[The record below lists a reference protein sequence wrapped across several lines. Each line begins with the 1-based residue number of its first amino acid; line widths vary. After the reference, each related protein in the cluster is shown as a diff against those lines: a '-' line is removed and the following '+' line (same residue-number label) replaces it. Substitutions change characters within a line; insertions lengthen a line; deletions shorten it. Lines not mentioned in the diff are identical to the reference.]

1 VHAAISASPV
11 RPSRTRS
18 IALWSALGGGISAL
32 GPLVAG
38 ALLEGFDW
46 WSVFLVT
53 APLAAIALFCAWRFV
68 PAHVNETTEPVD
80 HLGGILSIAMVGTL
94 VLAINLAPEPGKGTT
109 AVILGII
116 AVAAAGIL
124 RRQSIAEMTDS
135 AWDDMLAVDLSG
147 VMRVF
152 RSCAARMN
160 SAGAMVATSS
170 IAGGVYGWEDH
181 SHYAAAKAGVLGLC
195 RSLAVELA
203 PRGIRV
209 NAVIPGLIESPQSL
223 DSVNSLG
230 PDGLRE
236 AGKII
241 PAGRVGTVDEA
252 ARAIRFLTSD
262 DAAYVTG
269 QSLIVDGGLTVR
281 WPS

>member
-1 VHAAISASPV
+1 MNRDDGLEGKVAVISGGASGIG
-11 RPSRTRS
+11 R
-18 IALWSALGGGISAL
+18 ALAVAYAR
-32 GPLVAG
+32 AG
-38 ALLEGFDW
+38 AHTVVGFFPGDPHD
-46 WSVFLVT
+46 VGET
-53 APLAAIALFCAWRFV
+53 IAAVERENGRCHAVELDVRSFEETERIAQA
-68 PAHVNETTEPVD
+68 AVD
-80 HLGGILSIAMVGTL
+80 TFGRLDV
-94 VLAINLAPEPGKGTT
+94 
-109 AVILGII
+109 

-124 RRQSIAEMTDS
+124 RRQSIADMTDS

-152 RSCAARMN
+152 RSCAARM
-160 SAGAMVATSS
+160 ARGGAMVATSS

-195 RSLAVELA
+195 RALAVELA

-230 PDGLRE
+230 PEGLRE

-269 QSLIVDGGLTVR
+269 QSLVVDGGLTVR

>member
-1 VHAAISASPV
+1 MN
-11 RPSRTRS
+11 RDD
-18 IALWSALGGGISAL
+18 G
-32 GPLVAG
+32 
-38 ALLEGFDW
+38 LEGK
-46 WSVFLVT
+46 V
-53 APLAAIALFCAWRFV
+53 
-68 PAHVNETTEPVD
+68 
-80 HLGGILSIAMVGTL
+80 
-94 VLAINLAPEPGKGTT
+94 
-109 AVILGII
+109 AVISGGASGIGRALAVAYARTGAHTVVGFFPGDPHDVGETVAAVESENGRCQAVELDVRSFEQTERIAQAALDTFGRLDI

-124 RRQSIAEMTDS
+124 RRQPIADMTDS
-135 AWDDMLAVDLSG
+135 AWDDMLTVDLSG

-152 RSCAARMN
+152 RSCATRMTR
-160 SAGAMVATSS
+160 AGAMVATSS
-170 IAGGVYGWEDH
+170 IAGGVYGWEEH

-230 PDGLRE
+230 PEGLRE

-269 QSLIVDGGLTVR
+269 QSLVVDGGLTVR

>member
-1 VHAAISASPV
+1 MNRDDGLEGKVAVISGGASGIG
-11 RPSRTRS
+11 R
-18 IALWSALGGGISAL
+18 ALAVAYAR
-32 GPLVAG
+32 AG
-38 ALLEGFDW
+38 AHTVVGFFPGDPHD
-46 WSVFLVT
+46 VGETV
-53 APLAAIALFCAWRFV
+53 AAVESENGRCEAVELDVRSFEQTERIAQAALDTFGRL
-68 PAHVNETTEPVD
+68 D
-80 HLGGILSIAMVGTL
+80 
-94 VLAINLAPEPGKGTT
+94 
-109 AVILGII
+109 I

-124 RRQSIAEMTDS
+124 RRQSIADMTDS
-135 AWDDMLAVDLSG
+135 AWDDMMAVDLSG

-160 SAGAMVATSS
+160 RAGAMVATSS

-230 PDGLRE
+230 PAGLRE

-241 PAGRVGTVDEA
+241 PTGRVGTVDEA

-269 QSLIVDGGLTVR
+269 QSLVVDGGLTVR

>member
-1 VHAAISASPV
+1 MNRDDGLEGKVAVISGGASGIG
-11 RPSRTRS
+11 R
-18 IALWSALGGGISAL
+18 ALAVAYAR
-32 GPLVAG
+32 AG
-38 ALLEGFDW
+38 AHTVVGFFPGDPHD
-46 WSVFLVT
+46 VGETV
-53 APLAAIALFCAWRFV
+53 AAVESENGRCQAVELDVRAFEQTERIAQAALDTFGRL
-68 PAHVNETTEPVD
+68 D
-80 HLGGILSIAMVGTL
+80 
-94 VLAINLAPEPGKGTT
+94 
-109 AVILGII
+109 I

-124 RRQSIAEMTDS
+124 RRQPIADMTDS
-135 AWDDMLAVDLSG
+135 AWDDMLTVDLSG

-152 RSCAARMN
+152 RSCAARMAR
-160 SAGAMVATSS
+160 AGAMVATSS

-230 PDGLRE
+230 PEGLRE

-269 QSLIVDGGLTVR
+269 QSLVVDGGLTVR